1 MTSSCKICQTDLND
15 YSIGIELAISN
26 VKPYGVPPIYT
37 QNHFELLNE
46 ISKFNEISKE
56 RDLTDEEES
65 CKKKLIS
72 KYLKKV
78 KKGIKDIDRTNYPL
92 FKNPINGEY
101 FKDDDLPVKVQEGFV
116 HSPGAIIM
124 ICRNCEH
131 QKAYK
136 NVSIYKI

>member
-1 MTSSCKICQTDLND
+1 MTTSCQICQTELND
-15 YSIGIELAISN
+15 YSIGIELPISN

-46 ISKFNEISKE
+46 ISNFNKISEE

-101 FKDDDLPVKVQEGFV
+101 FKDEDLPVKVQEGFN
-116 HSPGAIIM
+116 HYPGAIIM
-124 ICRNCEH
+124 ICRNCES
-131 QKAYK
+131 QENYNK
-136 NVSIYKI
+136 VSIYKK